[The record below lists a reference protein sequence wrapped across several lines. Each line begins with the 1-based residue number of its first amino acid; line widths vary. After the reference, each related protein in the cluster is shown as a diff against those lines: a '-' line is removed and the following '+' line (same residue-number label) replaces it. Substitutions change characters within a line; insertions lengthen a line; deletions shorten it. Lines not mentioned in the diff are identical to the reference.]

1 MSRSVA
7 AALPEFDVVAAL
19 PSYFDQEVPEDYIDM
34 NGHMNITHYFA
45 LGAWGPWK
53 RMADLGMRE
62 DYMATGSSFFTASHH
77 ITYLSELRLGERF
90 AVHAAFAD
98 RTDKAVH
105 SAGLVLDHTNRRV
118 ACVMEICHVHVSME
132 TRRATS
138 IPDWLGA
145 AIDAEIATTPWMAA
159 VATGIDLRA

>member
-1 MSRSVA
+1 MSRSLA
-7 AALPEFDVVAAL
+7 AALPDFSVVAAL
-19 PSYFDQEVPEDYIDM
+19 PSYFDQEVPEEYVDM

-53 RMADLGMRE
+53 RMAELGMRE
-62 DYMATGSSFFTASHH
+62 DYMVTGSSFFTASHH
-77 ITYLSELRLGERF
+77 ITYLSELRQGERF

-105 SAGLVLDHTNRRV
+105 SLGLVLDHTNRKV

-132 TRRATS
+132 TRRASS
-138 IPDWLGA
+138 IPDWLGT
-145 AIDAEIATTPWMAA
+145 AIDTEIATTPWVAA